1 MSEERLNEI
10 RDSIE
15 FQMQLQQSLGY
26 KSRYDDLLTEEIE
39 LYNEVIDLQERRK
52 KAIEYLAKCNDN
64 DVDTRFYSDKKPRK
78 NILLEILKG
87 EPNNENK

>member
-1 MSEERLNEI
+1 MEEY
-10 RDSIE
+10 IE
-15 FQMQLQQSLGY
+15 ALIGIHPENLKPEAKQLFDVIM
-26 KSRYDDLLTEEIE
+26 R
-39 LYNEVIDLQERRK
+39 VIDERDEYKQRTI

-87 EPNNENK
+87 SDN